1 MTESTKRASKQRNE
15 QTRTAEA
22 ESASALRRPPLSKNM
37 RHGLVR
43 LAYRFV
49 WNLDDA
55 EDAVQEALHAAE
67 ARRTQLRESTKWW
80 SWLCKIV
87 VQKCHTLGREKERRV
102 RHLDR
107 YRLDRPAP
115 SEQQPDQSVETQ
127 AIRSMLPHLPPRQ
140 REVLVLR
147 HLHGLDYGEIAEILD
162 IAPPTVRVH
171 ARAAR
176 ESLCALL
183 KQRHPDWFDKG
194 GAS

>member
-1 MTESTKRASKQRNE
+1 MTESTKRTSEQRDE
-15 QTRTAEA
+15 QTRAAEA
-22 ESASALRRPPLSKNM
+22 GSALARPPLSKNM

-67 ARRTQLRESTKWW
+67 ARRTQLRESSKWW

-87 VQKCHTLGREKERRV
+87 VQKCHTLGREKERRT

-107 YRLDRPAP
+107 YRLDRPVP
-115 SEQQPDQSVETQ
+115 SDPHPDQSAETQ

-147 HLHGLDYGEIAEILD
+147 HLQGLDYGEIAEILD

-171 ARAAR
+171 AKAAR

-183 KQRHPDWFDKG
+183 KQRHPDWFSQG